1 MGRFVRFGLVLAA
14 LAALSGCASL
24 GVGSAG
30 GNRPA
35 ASPQTLDVLGD
46 DVASAVIVLDLP
58 GSLEPVP
65 GASIVAF
72 KLTAKSGDIRRIDAQ
87 LAPADAEAAMAALP
101 PPAADRTYYLFGF
114 SSKDQQKLREAQTW
128 GRGQP
133 AGTVDVQVDLL
144 PALCATEDVDQAATR
159 FSVLSV
165 VRGTALVP
173 LMSSVSVA
181 DMVKARNRPLER
193 CAGHSG

>member
-1 MGRFVRFGLVLAA
+1 MGRFVRLGLVLAA

-24 GVGSAG
+24 GVGSTT

-35 ASPQTLDVLGD
+35 APAQVLDVLGD
-46 DVASAVIVLDLP
+46 DVASAVVVLDLP
-58 GSLEPVP
+58 DALEPLP

-72 KLTAKSGDIRRIDAQ
+72 KLTAPGSDIRPVAAQ
-87 LAPADAEAAMAALP
+87 LVPADAEEAMAALP
-101 PPAADRTYYLFGF
+101 PPGADRTYYLFGF
-114 SSKDQQKLREAQTW
+114 SPKDQQKLREAQSW

-133 AGTVDVQVDLL
+133 AGTVDIGIDLL
-144 PALCATEDVDQAATR
+144 PALCATEALDQASTR
-159 FSVLSV
+159 FSVLAV
-165 VRGTALVP
+165 VRGTSLVP
-173 LMSSVSVA
+173 LMSGVSVA